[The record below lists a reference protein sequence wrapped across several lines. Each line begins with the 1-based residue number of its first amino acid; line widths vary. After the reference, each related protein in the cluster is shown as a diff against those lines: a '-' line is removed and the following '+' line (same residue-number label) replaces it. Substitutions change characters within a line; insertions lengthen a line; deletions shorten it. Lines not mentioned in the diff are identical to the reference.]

1 MEKVIINTK
10 AAPEATGHY
19 SQAIM
24 AGDFIFTSG
33 QLGLVPETGEMLTG
47 IEEQTRQALVNTENV
62 LKAAGMD
69 RRNIVKVNIFVED
82 LDAFPV
88 VDALYADFWK
98 APASPLQRAGGKAV
112 PRQPDRNRG
121 GRRAV
126 KKNSIIN
133 TL

>member
-24 AGDFIFTSG
+24 AGDFIFASG
-33 QLGLVPETGEMLTG
+33 QLGLVPETGEMLKG

-88 VDALYADFWK
+88 VDALYADFFGK
-98 APASPLQRAGGKAV
+98 HRPARCSVQAAKLYPGSLIEIEVVGAR
-112 PRQPDRNRG
+112 
-121 GRRAV
+121 
-126 KKNSIIN
+126 
-133 TL
+133 